1 MQSEGNLKEIDDNL
15 ESNFGE
21 IFHTCRKNCVI
32 LEINTIEVIDFMK
45 NKIGM
50 TALALFLGMSCLSGC
65 GTSDERIDK
74 SAQIGKPTII
84 CTVFPEYDWICKIL
98 GEKKEDYEVK
108 LLLDSGV
115 DIHSYQPTAKDIA
128 EISDCDLFVYT
139 GGVSESWIEETLE
152 SALNEQMQV
161 IELMEVLGERVKT
174 EEIVEGME
182 HDHTEE
188 SYDEHVWLSLKNAK
202 ILVKSLEQ
210 ALNSLDEK
218 NAAVFQENADAYIA
232 QLEELDGEY
241 QTVVDAAVNHTVLF
255 GDRFPFRYLTDD
267 YGLEYYAA
275 FTGCSAETE
284 ASFET
289 VTFLAGKLEEMD
301 LSAVLVIE
309 NSDQKLAETII
320 NSTKER
326 DAEILVMN
334 SLQSVKRED
343 IEEGV
348 SYLSIM
354 EENLEVLK
362 AALG

>member
-1 MQSEGNLKEIDDNL
+1 
-15 ESNFGE
+15 
-21 IFHTCRKNCVI
+21 
-32 LEINTIEVIDFMK
+32 MK
-45 NKIGM
+45 KKFSAAVL
-50 TALALFLGMSCLSGC
+50 TVLLGMSCLSGC
-65 GTSDERIDK
+65 GTSDVISSEAAKNQKEIQNQSDTVGETEI
-74 SAQIGKPTII
+74 SEQADKPTII
-84 CTVFPEYDWICKIL
+84 CTIFPEYDWICEIL
-98 GEKKEDYEVK
+98 GEKKEEYEVK
-108 LLLDSGV
+108 LLLENGV

-139 GGVSESWIEETLE
+139 GGVSENWIEETLE
-152 SALNEQMQV
+152 SATNKNMQV
-161 IELMEVLGERVKT
+161 LKLMEVLGEHVKT

-182 HDHTEE
+182 HTHTEMCE
-188 SYDEHVWLSLKNAK
+188 HPIDQDSASYDEHIWLSLKNAS
-202 ILVKSLEQ
+202 ILVESLEQ
-210 ALNSLDEK
+210 ALISFDEK
-218 NAAVFQENADAYIA
+218 NAAVFQENADIYMT
-232 QLEELDGEY
+232 QLAELDEAY
-241 QTVVDAAVNHTVLF
+241 QTAVESAANRTVLF

-289 VTFLAGKLEEMD
+289 ITFLSGKLDE
-301 LSAVLVIE
+301 LKLPAVLVIE

-326 DAEILVMN
+326 NAEILVMN
-334 SLQSVKRED
+334 SLQSVKSED
-343 IEEGV
+343 MEAGI